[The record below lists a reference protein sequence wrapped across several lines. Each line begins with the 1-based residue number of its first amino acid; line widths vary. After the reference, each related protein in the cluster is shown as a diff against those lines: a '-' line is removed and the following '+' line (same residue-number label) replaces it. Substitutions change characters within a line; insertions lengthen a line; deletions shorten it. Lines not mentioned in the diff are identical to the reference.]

1 MNVKRDLELM
11 PIEIRKANAADAEA
25 LAACIDAAY
34 AKYASR
40 ISDLPPVSSGISEE
54 IEQSQV
60 WVATESGEVIA
71 GLFLSAH
78 EGVLKLANIAV
89 HPEHGGKG
97 LGRAL
102 MERAEN
108 EAKRQGMSEMHLSTH
123 VDMPENVRLYQYLG
137 WQEYERNGNRVS
149 MRKNLGSAKK
159 TV

>member
-1 MNVKRDLELM
+1 VNVKRDLELM

-25 LAACIDAAY
+25 LAASIDAAY
-34 AKYASR
+34 AKYANR

-71 GLFLSAH
+71 GLFFSAH
-78 EGVLKLANIAV
+78 EGVLRLANIAV

-102 MERAEN
+102 MERAES
-108 EAKRQGMSEMHLSTH
+108 EAKRQGVSEMRLSTH

-137 WQEYERNGNRVS
+137 WQVYERNGNRVS